1 MVCRQIKRCV
11 RALACL
17 WMSWG
22 VLSHPVEAK
31 PVSMRQQ
38 LAQSV
43 GVRFV
48 QAKLLAQQGLW
59 SQAIKKLEGLL
70 DEVENG
76 PTAVPVRRQLAKWY
90 LKQKQVKK
98 AKEVLRVAAGPASRS
113 LAKTYRKIFAR
124 YLHIRLRFRLMSA
137 QGGDRT
143 TKVRRYSF
151 VMSRLKT
158 VTKTFRMNA
167 RGTSVQASLVQDGK
181 TGLKLKGA
189 LVVNGKKRPFQVGP
203 FVWKNAQAQE
213 QRVSR
218 VRLSMA
224 TTTLDI
230 KLRAV
235 LSHKLGKGP
244 RWNLPGTPPPP
255 RPPSR
260 RTKRSVQQFS
270 MKLRKVTVKNVL
282 KILADMNGY
291 KISYKG
297 DVDGSRKVSL
307 KIKAKLRKNL
317 LKLSCAR
324 MGIKCEVK
332 GDKLHITMPPRTT
345 RPLAPPVPPTR
356 TVGRPATPPSPPKP
370 PRR

>member
-1 MVCRQIKRCV
+1 MVCRRIRQCFW
-11 RALACL
+11 ALACF
-17 WMSWG
+17 G
-22 VLSHPVEAK
+22 VSLGIFSHSAVAK
-31 PVSMRQQ
+31 PTSMQQQ

-43 GVRFV
+43 GARFV
-48 QAKLLAQQGLW
+48 QAKLLAQKGQW

-76 PTAVPVRRQLAKWY
+76 PAAVPVRRQLAKWY
-90 LKQKQVKK
+90 MKQKQVKK
-98 AKEVLRVAAGPASRS
+98 AKDMLRVAAGPASRP
-113 LAKTYRKIFAR
+113 LANTYRKVFAR
-124 YLHIRLRFRLMSA
+124 YLHIQLRFRLMSA
-137 QGGDRT
+137 QGGDLT
-143 TKVRRYSF
+143 TKVRRHSF
-151 VMSRLKT
+151 VMSRSKT

-167 RGTSVQASLVQDGK
+167 KGTSVQASLVQDAK
-181 TGLKLKGA
+181 AGLQLKGT

-213 QRVSR
+213 RRVSR
-218 VRLSMA
+218 VRLSVA
-224 TTTLDI
+224 ATTLDI

-235 LSHKLGKGP
+235 LSHKLGRGP

-255 RPPSR
+255 RPPAR
-260 RTKRSVQQFS
+260 RTQRSVQQFS

-291 KISYKG
+291 KITYKG
-297 DVDGSRKVSL
+297 DIDGSRTVSL

-345 RPLAPPVPPTR
+345 PPPTPPAPPSR
-356 TVGRPATPPSPPKP
+356 TGGRPGNPPSPPKP